1 MSTFLTRDMR
11 NIGERT
17 ETSESACVKGW
28 LLCIA
33 LTRIEL
39 GDCQKYRTKDVDK
52 AKDVDFRVITDL
64 FIIESKPENDTK
76 IVTV

>member
-1 MSTFLTRDMR
+1 MCRGLVT
-11 NIGERT
+11 
-17 ETSESACVKGW
+17 V
-28 LLCIA
+28 IA

-39 GDCQKYRTKDVDK
+39 GYCQKYNTKDVDK